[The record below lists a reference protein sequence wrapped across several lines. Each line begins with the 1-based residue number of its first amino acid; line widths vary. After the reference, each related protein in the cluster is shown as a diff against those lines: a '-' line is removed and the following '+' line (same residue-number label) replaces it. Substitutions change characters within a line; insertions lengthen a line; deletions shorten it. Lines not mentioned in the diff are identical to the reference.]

1 MHQSMETGVNK
12 PNHSFI
18 DIIALESQS
27 FEKDCHLSIQIGLN
41 GFSFCINNSKEI
53 LAIESYNYS
62 LSQLEENLKKNKWLA
77 KNYAS
82 TNITINSKKFTIIP
96 SLIYNNKDRKKYLKL
111 NHVRIDQLDF
121 LLDVVKPIESHIV
134 YGISIAEQDIITT
147 FFPKSKVKHFSSI
160 YLPNILTKYKN
171 NDGQTMIV
179 NIDYMQM
186 HITVI
191 ENSKLLFFNV
201 FDYKSAVDCIYY
213 ILFVCE
219 QLEINTENIKLEF
232 MGDIKKD
239 YELYDLAYT
248 YIRHVNFVKR
258 SVNLSP
264 NIDSL
269 QEHEYYTLLHQHL
282 CE

>member
-1 MHQSMETGVNK
+1 M
-12 PNHSFI
+12 
-18 DIIALESQS
+18 
-27 FEKDCHLSIQIGLN
+27 
-41 GFSFCINNSKEI
+41 
-53 LAIESYNYS
+53 
-62 LSQLEENLKKNKWLA
+62 
-77 KNYAS
+77 
-82 TNITINSKKFTIIP
+82 
-96 SLIYNNKDRKKYLKL
+96 
-111 NHVRIDQLDF
+111 
-121 LLDVVKPIESHIV
+121 
-134 YGISIAEQDIITT
+134 
-147 FFPKSKVKHFSSI
+147 
-160 YLPNILTKYKN
+160 LTKYKN

-186 HITVI
+186 QITVI
-191 ENSKLLFFNV
+191 ENSKLLFFNI